1 MATFD
6 VFNLKREKVGSIDL
20 ADEVFGAEVKEHL
33 FYEVVK
39 AQLASFRK
47 QFE

>member
-20 ADEVFGAEVKEHL
+20 ADEVFAHRGA
-33 FYEVVK
+33 
-39 AQLASFRK
+39 ASTSSTRS
-47 QFE
+47 